1 MPQKNIAAALLVLAA
16 VLVVVGF
23 HLGQAWI
30 TGVAVLLSALA
41 GWCYHL
47 LPVEIVEVRVPV
59 EVPVAVMSVE
69 PEVKCEPLAAPAVSF
84 KPLLVRLL
92 DLGEAIAQSSSDMQQ
107 ADTLARQAGENL
119 QLSIRCIEDS
129 RDLITELADYMDHI
143 TLMFNDLSEQSL
155 RIGSIVGTIQEI
167 AKQTNLLAL
176 NAAIEAARAGE
187 QGRGFAVVA
196 DEVRHLAR
204 RANEA
209 SEQIRDIV
217 RSLQQASEEARVGL
231 SQVDGSTR
239 SGLEK
244 SAVALQA
251 LAQMKELAAVRLELL
266 QRTVL
271 RMGEKQRLA
280 ELLRQLLIET
290 SGDAGRDYVTCLT
303 RSVRPIEGGGG
314 RARSTSS

>member
-1 MPQKNIAAALLVLAA
+1 MPQKNIAAALLLLAA

-41 GWCYHL
+41 GWRYHL
-47 LPVEIVEVRVPV
+47 LPAEIVEVRVPV
-59 EVPVAVMSVE
+59 EVPVAVMPAE
-69 PEVKCEPLAAPAVSF
+69 PEVKGEPPAPPVSF
-84 KPLLVRLL
+84 EPLLVRLL
-92 DLGEAIAQSSSDMQQ
+92 ELGETIAQSNSDMQQ
-107 ADTLARQAGENL
+107 ADVLARQAGENL
-119 QLSIRCIEDS
+119 QLSIRSIEDS

-143 TLMFNDLSEQSL
+143 TLMFNDLSEQSQ
-155 RIGSIVGTIQEI
+155 RIGSIVGSIQEI

-231 SQVDGSTR
+231 TQVDGSART
-239 SGLEK
+239 GLEK

-251 LAQMKELAAVRLELL
+251 LAQMKELAAVRLGLL
-266 QRTVL
+266 QGTVL

-290 SGDAGRDYVTCLT
+290 SSSAEREHLRALGRT
-303 RSVRPIEGGGG
+303 
-314 RARSTSS
+314 ARL

>member
-30 TGVAVLLSALA
+30 TAVAVLLSALA
-41 GWCYHL
+41 GWRYHL
-47 LPVEIVEVRVPV
+47 LPAEIVEVRVPV
-59 EVPVAVMSVE
+59 EVPVAVIPAE
-69 PEVKCEPLAAPAVSF
+69 PEVKCEPPAPPVSF
-84 KPLLVRLL
+84 EPLLVRLL
-92 DLGEAIAQSSSDMQQ
+92 ELGETIAQSNSDMQQ
-107 ADTLARQAGENL
+107 ADVLARQAVENL
-119 QLSIRCIEDS
+119 QLSIRSIEDS

-143 TLMFNDLSEQSL
+143 TLMFNDLSEQSQ
-155 RIGSIVGTIQEI
+155 RIGSIVGSIQEI

-231 SQVDGSTR
+231 TQVDGSTR
-239 SGLEK
+239 TGLEK

-251 LAQMKELAAVRLELL
+251 LAQMKELAAVRMGLL
-266 QRTVL
+266 QGTVL

-290 SGDAGRDYVTCLT
+290 SSSAEREHL
-303 RSVRPIEGGGG
+303 
-314 RARSTSS
+314 RALSRTARLQG